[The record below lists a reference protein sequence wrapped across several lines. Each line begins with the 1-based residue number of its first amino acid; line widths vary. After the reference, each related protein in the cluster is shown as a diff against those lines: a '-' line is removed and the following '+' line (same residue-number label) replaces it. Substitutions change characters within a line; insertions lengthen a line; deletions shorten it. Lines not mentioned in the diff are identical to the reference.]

1 MCQFAKDYPLSVL
14 RKLIETD
21 TKPTVTSVQ
30 NITDSVQE
38 LNNTVFSQEPLAQIP
53 NVTRTRDSENQLCN
67 RIL

>member
-1 MCQFAKDYPLSVL
+1 MCQFAKAYPLCVL

-38 LNNTVFSQEPLAQIP
+38 LNNTVFTQEPLAQIP
-53 NVTRTRDSENQLCN
+53 DVTRTRDSENQLCN